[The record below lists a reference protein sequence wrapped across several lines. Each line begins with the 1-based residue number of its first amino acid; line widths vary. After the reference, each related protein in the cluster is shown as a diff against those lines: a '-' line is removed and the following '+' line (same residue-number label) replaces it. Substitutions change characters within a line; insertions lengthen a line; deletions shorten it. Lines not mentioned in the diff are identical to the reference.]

1 MMDDGGKAPLLSS
14 QDPYYAVRDAVD
26 DSVRTLR
33 VKFDSWKGLLQSV
46 DTATSVEFKT
56 LHEELKKELTKM
68 GEMLRKVRGS
78 VDGVERNRAKFSH
91 IDDKELASR
100 KGALEKIDAVSLRAV
115 VVVVLLL
122 LLCWWWCAAIHAPL
136 LFSLDLRRL

>member
-1 MMDDGGKAPLLSS
+1 MDDGGKAPLLSS

-26 DSVRTLR
+26 DSVRTLK

-100 KGALEKIDAVSLRAV
+100 KGALEKIDAVSV
-115 VVVVLLL
+115 
-122 LLCWWWCAAIHAPL
+122 
-136 LFSLDLRRL
+136 FSGSSL